1 MAIIPLVVLISVL
14 LFGIEEL
21 AVQLEETLSIYLMQ
35 GFCYNIYE
43 NAHEFIV

>member
-1 MAIIPLVVLISVL
+1 MILLVALLSIL